1 MDDNPQRKAEVVAGI
16 EQGLVM
22 QEKGMSPEQI
32 VDILKNTNRTK
43 QAQGGSIGL
52 DYLTGL

>member
-1 MDDNPQRKAEVVAGI
+1 MDDNLQRKAEVVASI

-32 VDILKNTNRTK
+32 VDILKNTKRTK
-43 QAQGGSIGL
+43 QAQGGPIGL
-52 DYLTGL
+52 NYLMGF